1 MLYHITAEYVL
12 LMVDDV
18 DEPMMEGSDDKF
30 GDIQEEVEVELQ
42 EMELD
47 NEMEDLSTT
56 TNLQSDAM
64 DVAPESIHIN
74 MYLLL

>member
-1 MLYHITAEYVL
+1 MLYHSTVEYVL

-30 GDIQEEVEVELQ
+30 GDILEEVEVELQ

-47 NEMEDLSTT
+47 N
-56 TNLQSDAM
+56 
-64 DVAPESIHIN
+64 
-74 MYLLL
+74 